1 MRIGVAQLNS
11 TIGDFKGNL
20 QKVINTIRMAKE
32 RNINLLVFPELFLT
46 GYFPKDLLKKPDFL
60 NNVRRALNMI
70 MRNTEGISVIIGLPL
85 RVGRNF
91 LNTACLIKDNRFLGF
106 SAKTNLSLIE
116 RNYFIPSQRRGV
128 FNLDG
133 KKIGIN
139 LGEDLEGNYD
149 VIREQKRRGAELV
162 INLSARPFYIGKDEL
177 IKDLLKKKA
186 QNNNLKIIYCNL
198 VGGNDGEVFDG
209 GSMVVSEKGEI
220 LIRAKR
226 FEEDLIVYD
235 ETIIYAPII
244 EKEKEKW
251 EEIFKAITLGIKDYV
266 RKNNFKKVI
275 LGISGGIDSS
285 LVAVLATCAL
295 GKENVV
301 GVIMPGPYSSKESV
315 EDARILA
322 DNLGIE
328 FLEISIDNIYKEYL
342 NTLKPIFKDLPFDK
356 TEENIQARIRGNILM
371 ALANKYN
378 YLVLT
383 TGNKSEIAVGYFT
396 LYGDASGG
404 FSPIADLTKQE
415 VYELAS
421 YLNEKYKFIPERV
434 FTKKPSAELRANQ
447 EDEKDLLPYSQLDE
461 ILKYYLVENQPI
473 KNIVRKGFSLKDIN
487 KVITL
492 FYRSEFKRK
501 QLSLKLSLKK
511 ESFDFPITHR
521 FYPTPK

>member
-20 QKVINTIRMAKE
+20 QKVINTIRIAKQ
-32 RNINLLVFPELFLT
+32 RDINLLVFPELFLT

-60 NNVRRALNMI
+60 NSVRRALNTI

-85 RVGRNF
+85 RVGRSF
-91 LNTACLIKDNRFLGF
+91 LNAACLLKDNRFLGF

-116 RNYFIPSQRRGV
+116 RDYFTPSQRRLV

-139 LGEDLEGNYD
+139 LGEDLDGSYD

-162 INLSARPFYIGKDEL
+162 INLSARPFYIGKDEI

-209 GSMVVSEKGEI
+209 GSMVISENGEI

-235 ETIIYAPII
+235 ESIIYAPII
-244 EKEKEKW
+244 EKEEEKW

-266 RKNNFKKVI
+266 RKNNFKKAI

-285 LVAVLATCAL
+285 LVAVLATFAL

-315 EDARILA
+315 EDARVLA
-322 DNLGIE
+322 KN
-328 FLEISIDNIYKEYL
+328 LEIEYLEIPIDTIYKEYL
-342 NTLKPIFKDLPFDK
+342 NVLKPIFKDLPFDK

-404 FSPIADLTKQE
+404 FSPIADLTKEE
-415 VYELAS
+415 VYGLAR
-421 YLNEKYKFIPERV
+421 YLNEKYNLIPERV

-461 ILKYYLVENQPI
+461 IFKYYFVENQPI
-473 KNIVRKGFSLKDIN
+473 KSIVRKGFSLKDIN
-487 KVITL
+487 KVIAL
-492 FYRSEFKRK
+492 FYRSEFKRR
-501 QLSLKLSLKK
+501 QLPLKLSLKK
-511 ESFDFPITHR
+511 ESFDFPITNR